1 MGQFLFTIDPKELRR
16 IIHEE
21 LKLVLQQNNSPP
33 QKEETEF
40 LDINEAAMYLKISPH
55 SLRKLCQKQSL
66 PCYKRFNKWLFKK
79 EELNA
84 YIEEGKQLSITQIK
98 NNTYG

>member
-1 MGQFLFTIDPKELRR
+1 MGQFLFSIESNELRN

-33 QKEETEF
+33 RKEEPEF
-40 LDINEAAMYLKISPH
+40 LNINEAATYLKISPH

-79 EELNA
+79 EELKA
-84 YIEEGKQLSITQIK
+84 YIEEGKQLTIK
-98 NNTYG
+98 ELLQ